1 MMRAFNVFTRVSTAN
16 TKGLQSYPITL
27 AAKEL
32 AHFKVSNVEPRQHL
46 INDLSTMFV
55 QLDTINTKAQGQVI
69 SLEDIDVSSF

>member
-1 MMRAFNVFTRVSTAN
+1 MMWTLSDFKRVSTAN

-46 INDLSTMFV
+46 INDLRAMFV
-55 QLDTINTKAQGQVI
+55 QLDTINRKAQEQVI